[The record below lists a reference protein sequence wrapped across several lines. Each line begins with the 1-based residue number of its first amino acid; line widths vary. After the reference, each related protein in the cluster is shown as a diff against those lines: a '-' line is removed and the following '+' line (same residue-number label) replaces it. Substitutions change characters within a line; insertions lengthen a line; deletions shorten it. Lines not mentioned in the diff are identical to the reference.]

1 MSDSDLVGTTEAAQ
15 MLGVTRQRVNQ
26 MVREGKITGVRVGN
40 AWAFERMVIFK
51 ALLQRNFPRDEEEQ
65 R

>member
-40 AWAFERMVIFK
+40 AWAFDRADIFK
-51 ALLQRNFPRDEEEQ
+51 ALLQRSTPHDEEEQ